1 MNYKKECKKYHL
13 LGAHNIFCCDKKFA
27 LLTKTKQLVC
37 ARHHKRYFLHSFC
50 VRKLKIKNSCP
61 GMSLIEVI
69 VWIGILTLLMAA
81 MTVAIINVYRNNS
94 YTFERALAIISVR
107 KGLEQ
112 TTRLI
117 REVSYSDSGA
127 YPVVALAANSF
138 TFYADYDNDGQA
150 EQVRFFLNGEDL
162 QRGTIEP
169 SGSPAAYTGAET
181 VKTIVDNVR
190 NIALGRD
197 LFTYYDVSG
206 VQVTN
211 MSDVLAPTF
220 VKIDL
225 IANTGKN
232 PTVNDYELHGSA
244 YMRNLKN

>member
-1 MNYKKECKKYHL
+1 M
-13 LGAHNIFCCDKKFA
+13 
-27 LLTKTKQLVC
+27 
-37 ARHHKRYFLHSFC
+37 RRYYLQ
-50 VRKLKIKNSCP
+50 N

-81 MTVAIINVYRNNS
+81 MSTGIINVYRNNS
-94 YTFERALAIISVR
+94 YTFERALAVVSVR

-112 TTRLI
+112 TTQLV
-117 REVSYSDSGA
+117 REATYSDSGG
-127 YPVVALAANSF
+127 YPVVALSSDSF

-150 EQVRFFLNGEDL
+150 EQVRFFLSGENL

-169 SGSPAAYTGAET
+169 SGSPAVYTGSET

-190 NIALGRD
+190 NITLGRD
-197 LFTYYDVSG
+197 LFTYYDAAG
-206 VQVTN
+206 VQVTV
-211 MSDVLAPTF
+211 MSNILDPVF
-220 VKIDL
+220 IKVDL

-244 YMRNLKN
+244 FMRNLKN